1 MGMTLG
7 VIGTGNM
14 GSALVKGWL
23 RAPEP
28 GLEILVWDKI
38 KESAFRLLTPGP
50 VSLARSLEDLVRNV
64 DVLFVVVKPKDA
76 LGVLTA
82 VAPFVR
88 KDQTI
93 VSSMAGVHLKWL
105 RKTIGPGPALYRI
118 MPNLGVELGVGVVA
132 LSSEPNT
139 PDVDMQSVIGLFD
152 ALGICEV
159 VPEKMLDA
167 VTAVSGTGPGFLA
180 LALESLEDGAVAVGL
195 PRAMARAFVRQTAVT
210 TAQLLSAYS
219 ESPAELIEQ
228 TTSHS
233 EVDSAGM
240 EVLIDREV
248 RDAFQHAV
256 EAAMERSRHLQ
267 EASSFSKGQDS

>member
-1 MGMTLG
+1 MGVTVG

-23 RAPEP
+23 RASDSD
-28 GLEILVWDKI
+28 LEILVWDKI

-76 LGVLTA
+76 FDVLTA
-82 VAPFVR
+82 LTPFVR
-88 KDQTI
+88 QDQAI
-93 VSSMAGVHLKWL
+93 VSSMAGVHLRWL
-105 RKTIGPGPALYRI
+105 RKIIGPGPALYRI
-118 MPNLGVELGVGVVA
+118 MPNLGVELGTGVVA
-132 LSSEPNT
+132 ISSEPNAA
-139 PDVDMQSVIGLFD
+139 DAEMQRVTSLFD
-152 ALGICEV
+152 GLGICEV

-180 LALESLEDGAVAVGL
+180 VALESLEDGAVAVGL
-195 PRAMARAFVRQTAVT
+195 PRAMARAFVRQTALA

-219 ESPAELIEQ
+219 ESPAELIER
-228 TTSHS
+228 TTSQS
-233 EVDSAGM
+233 EVDNAGM
-240 EVLIDREV
+240 EVLADRGV
-248 RDAFQHAV
+248 RDAFQRAV

-267 EASSFSKGQDS
+267 ESNSFFKGQDS